1 MTWAIHGPNLFIGKV
16 MSVFFSMDEMIGK
29 EFESGLAT
37 LKTVAEA

>member
-1 MTWAIHGPNLFIGKV
+1 MVKIVAVIVVVIGT
-16 MSVFFSMDEMIGK
+16 